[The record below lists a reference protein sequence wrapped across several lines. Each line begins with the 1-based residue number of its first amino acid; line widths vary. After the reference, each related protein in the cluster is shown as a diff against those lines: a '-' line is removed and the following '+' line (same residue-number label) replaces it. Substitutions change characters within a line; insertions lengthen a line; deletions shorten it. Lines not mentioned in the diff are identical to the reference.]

1 MGVANDD
8 SLSRGESVGLDDH
21 GQALRPD
28 VRGIEG
34 GGGECGVARRGYAM
48 APQEFLGECLGAF
61 ETRRGTRWAEAGAP
75 GGGKAID
82 DPGDQRAFG
91 PDDGERNV
99 LAHRECQQGFDV
111 LGGDV
116 DIPDLGLEC
125 GSGVAGRHPH
135 FAHARG
141 LRAFPGEGVFAAACT
156 DDQNLHAGGLIPSG
170 GSGACR

>member
-1 MGVANDD
+1 MGR
-8 SLSRGESVGLDDH
+8 SR
-21 GQALRPD
+21 R
-28 VRGIEG
+28 
-34 GGGECGVARRGYAM
+34 ARRR
-48 APQEFLGECLGAF
+48 QSD
-61 ETRRGTRWAEAGAP
+61 RRSRRPAGL
-75 GGGKAID
+75 
-82 DPGDQRAFG
+82 RA
-91 PDDGERNV
+91 DDGERNV

-156 DDQNLHAGGLIPSG
+156 DDQIFMRVG
-170 GSGACR
+170 